1 MGTPKMMIAML
12 GGAALVVG
20 LVLVLATGEWW
31 ALAVAMGAHAIGSAI
46 AIGYA
51 WHRAGDTGGKPDP
64 VTEARV
70 EEEQDGGRQPARPR
84 RTARDYEVFS

>member
-1 MGTPKMMIAML
+1 MMVAML

-20 LVLVLATGEWW
+20 LVVVLATGEWW
-31 ALAVAMGAHAIGSAI
+31 ALAVAMGALAVGSAI

-51 WHRAGDTGGKPDP
+51 WRKAGDTGGKPDP

-70 EEEQDGGRQPARPR
+70 EEEQAHGRQPPR